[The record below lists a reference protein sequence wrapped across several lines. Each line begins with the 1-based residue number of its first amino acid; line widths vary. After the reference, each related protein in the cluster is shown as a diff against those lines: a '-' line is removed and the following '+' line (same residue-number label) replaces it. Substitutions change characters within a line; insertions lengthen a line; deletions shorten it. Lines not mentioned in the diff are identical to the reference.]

1 MKAARTY
8 VSLTGRSLTGNTL
21 LWMQELVQEFGD
33 DEVSESLEEHSLNV
47 PTDKLI
53 GKVRDSLA
61 HERLIARRNTPRELT
76 RDEFMAWV
84 RSEWQPGEFPVIYDA
99 LAFHLTDEEAGE
111 VSAWVVR
118 SHHAKGS
125 SPAPGAVV
133 LPDQQRVGE
142 LLFDIKAAMS
152 R

>member
-21 LWMQELVQEFGD
+21 TWMQELVTEFGD
-33 DEVSESLEEHSLNV
+33 DEVSDSLEEHSLNV
-47 PTDKLI
+47 PADKLI

-61 HERLIARRNTPRELT
+61 RQRLVERRNTPRELT
-76 RDEFMAWV
+76 RAEFMGWV
-84 RSEWQPGEFPVIYDA
+84 RGTWLPGEFPVIYDGVT
-99 LAFHLTDEEAGE
+99 FHLGDAEAGE
-111 VSAWVVR
+111 ASNWVAR
-118 SHHAKGS
+118 GHRPAGS
-125 SPAPGAVV
+125 TPRPDAVV

-142 LLFDIKAAMS
+142 IMVDIKAGMA